1 MEAATKS
8 IEAIYAA
15 IGSNTELVLI
25 LMVAAFAI
33 LATVE
38 VVYKIRQKDK

>member
-1 MEAATKS
+1 MEAATNS
-8 IEAIYAA
+8 IKAIYAA
-15 IGSNTELVLI
+15 IGSNAELVLL

-38 VVYKIRQKDK
+38 VVYKIRRKNK